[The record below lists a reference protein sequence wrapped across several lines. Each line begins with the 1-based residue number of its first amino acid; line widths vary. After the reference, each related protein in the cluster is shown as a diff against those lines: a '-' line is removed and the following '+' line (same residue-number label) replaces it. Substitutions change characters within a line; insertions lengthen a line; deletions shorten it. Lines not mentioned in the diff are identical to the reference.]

1 MIGGGT
7 VITTA
12 LVSALSATSTFLA
25 SSAGLT
31 VFSAGLLAGEL
42 DMQGMQSF
50 VCER

>member
-31 VFSAGLLAGEL
+31 VFSAGLLAGGAGYAGYAVIR
-42 DMQGMQSF
+42 M
-50 VCER
+50 